1 MKCSKIIFAFIFA
14 GILTA
19 TAKAQTL
26 SRESTLL
33 AECEFIYIYTAQFMQ
48 LRSNTGAATN
58 IIRRASVVIVANFMS
73 NMEGDRVPTWKV
85 KMWEDLRPAL
95 KANLENRKLDPLKEA
110 DRCDKDVMP
119 IALRIRAQKQS
130 LGQDF
135 DSHQQKLMLQMK
147 ASLGL

>member
-1 MKCSKIIFAFIFA
+1 MKYLKSIFALFFA
-14 GILTA
+14 GLLTA
-19 TAKAQTL
+19 TAEAQTL

-33 AECEFIYIYTAQFMQ
+33 SECEFIYVYTAQFMQ
-48 LRSNTGAATN
+48 LRNNSGAATN
-58 IIRRASVVIVANFMS
+58 LIRRASVVIVANFMS
-73 NMEGDRVPTWKV
+73 NMEGDRVPAWKV

-95 KANLENRKLDPLKEA
+95 KANFENRKLDPLQEA

-119 IALRIRAQKQS
+119 IALRIRDQKQRM
-130 LGQDF
+130 GQDF